1 MQAYLCGLVLSHLLG
16 LDRVQGCN
24 ELVGTVST
32 VLHTRHRGKVK
43 IQCIGQVEAWVAVGV
58 HSDETVA
65 TQSMEGFTELFLTLK
80 SAGHEQ

>member
-1 MQAYLCGLVLSHLLG
+1 M
-16 LDRVQGCN
+16 QGCN
-24 ELVGTVST
+24 ELLGTVST

-58 HSDETVA
+58 YSDETMA
-65 TQSMEGFTELFLTLK
+65 TQSMEYMGGFTELFLTLR